1 MYIIEHS
8 QIQTISFSL
17 LSSQRFHAKKI
28 VIVPKK
34 IVYLQYVRTHNW
46 NIPGNIYL
54 KYSWKN
60 LPKESMKMYT
70 ETEVSNESIY
80 LNYLW
85 KYLSEVSLYILY
97 LPEISLEKF
106 TWSIPGNIY
115 LKYPWKYL
123 REVSLEI
130 FTWSIPDNFYLKCP
144 WKYLPEVFLDK
155 FTCISLEISDI

>member
-1 MYIIEHS
+1 
-8 QIQTISFSL
+8 
-17 LSSQRFHAKKI
+17 
-28 VIVPKK
+28 
-34 IVYLQYVRTHNW
+34 
-46 NIPGNIYL
+46 
-54 KYSWKN
+54 
-60 LPKESMKMYT
+60 MKMYT

-97 LPEISLEKF
+97 LPEVSLEKF